1 MKWIIPPKHAAAISP
16 EFAARDCCL
25 YSGINLILVDINKG
39 KMRSAS
45 PTFFKLMLTL
55 HIIVSVGLL
64 GDSAGYLAVAI
75 HAANVPDP
83 LAARESYRILQLF
96 AFMFGIPLSFAALIT
111 GLWLTFITKWK
122 LLQYPWV
129 TIKFLLIISVILIG
143 ALVLK
148 GGMDAMLSGGGGAE
162 RKLIAGASYDVLAL
176 TIAVILGVFKPGK
189 RWIWTNKK

>member
-1 MKWIIPPKHAAAISP
+1 
-16 EFAARDCCL
+16 
-25 YSGINLILVDINKG
+25 
-39 KMRSAS
+39 
-45 PTFFKLMLTL
+45 MLTL

-75 HAANVPDP
+75 HAANVSDP

-148 GGMDAMLSGGGGAE
+148 GGMDAMLSGGRGAE
-162 RKLIAGASYDVLAL
+162 RRLIAGAGYDVLAL

>member
-1 MKWIIPPKHAAAISP
+1 
-16 EFAARDCCL
+16 
-25 YSGINLILVDINKG
+25 
-39 KMRSAS
+39 
-45 PTFFKLMLTL
+45 MLTL

-64 GDSAGYLAVAI
+64 GDSAGYLVVAI
-75 HAANVPDP
+75 HASNVSDP

-148 GGMDAMLSGGGGAE
+148 SGMDAMLSGGGGAE
-162 RKLIAGASYDVLAL
+162 RKLIAGASYDVVAL

>member
-1 MKWIIPPKHAAAISP
+1 
-16 EFAARDCCL
+16 
-25 YSGINLILVDINKG
+25 
-39 KMRSAS
+39 
-45 PTFFKLMLTL
+45 MLTL
-55 HIIVSVGLL
+55 HIIFSVGLL

-75 HAANVPDP
+75 HAANVSDP

-148 GGMDAMLSGGGGAE
+148 GAMDAMLSGGGGAE
-162 RKLIAGASYDVLAL
+162 RKLIAGAGYDVLAL

-189 RWIWTNKK
+189 RRIWTSKK